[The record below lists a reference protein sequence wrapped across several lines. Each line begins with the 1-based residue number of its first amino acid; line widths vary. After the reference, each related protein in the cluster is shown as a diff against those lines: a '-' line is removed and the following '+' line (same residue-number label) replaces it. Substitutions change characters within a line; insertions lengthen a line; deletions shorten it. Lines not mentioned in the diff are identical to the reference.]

1 MDINCGMYLLRFTE
15 SAVKS
20 GKVQEEDIDRA
31 LLNLFSVQLRLGV
44 FDGDHAKHRFGH
56 LGPSNLCT
64 QEHRELAL
72 EAVRQG
78 IVLLKNEEDF
88 LPLRKHEVSSVAIIG
103 PAASSTSVYGGDYTE
118 ETEDLDRHSLLL
130 PGKQMDLIRSITSV
144 SKKPLILVLIG
155 GGPVDVSFAKE
166 DPLVASI
173 LWIGYPGEVGG
184 QALAEALFGDLNPGH
199 LIDHYY

>member
-1 MDINCGMYLLRFTE
+1 MDINCGTYLLRFTE

-44 FDGDHAKHRFGH
+44 FDGDHAKNRFGH
-56 LGPSNLCT
+56 LGPKNLCT

-78 IVLLKNEEDF
+78 IVLLKNEEGL

-103 PAASSTSVYGGDYTE
+103 PAASYTSVYGGDYTG
-118 ETEDLDRHSLLL
+118 T
-130 PGKQMDLIRSITSV
+130 KC
-144 SKKPLILVLIG
+144 
-155 GGPVDVSFAKE
+155 
-166 DPLVASI
+166 
-173 LWIGYPGEVGG
+173 
-184 QALAEALFGDLNPGH
+184 H
-199 LIDHYY
+199 LIS